1 MFDRDRIILGV
12 ICFDSEPDRL
22 LGNQMQRDQSFE
34 ADDRF
39 MFAIDPFLD
48 GRTGYFFEINPSG
61 AMGDGLIT
69 GPDRRRRLRRRDE
82 QVVGRHLAGAR
93 APHRVGWTAEI
104 EIPFKTVN
112 FDPDTDTWGA
122 NFQRTVKRKNEES
135 LWTGWLRDEGLTRM
149 SNAGRIGGID
159 DISQGIGLDL
169 KPYAA
174 RRRRQRAGTRRAGH
188 DRRLRHRPRCVLQ
201 RHAGAQGQLHASTPT
216 SPRPKW
222 TSGAP
227 T

>member
-1 MFDRDRIILGV
+1 M
-12 ICFDSEPDRL
+12 ICFDSEPDKL

-69 GPDRRRRLRRRDE
+69 SPTGGGDFGGEMQKSWDGIWLARVRRTS
-82 QVVGRHLAGAR
+82 A
-93 APHRVGWTAEI
+93 GWTAEI
-104 EIPFKTVN
+104 EVPFKTVN

-149 SNAGRIGGID
+149 SNAGRIGGIERHLAGD
-159 DISQGIGLDL
+159 RSRSEAVSAGRGRATRRGEMRRTRTATSTSDSMRSTTS
-169 KPYAA
+169 
-174 RRRRQRAGTRRAGH
+174 RRRSR
-188 DRRLRHRPRCVLQ
+188 
-201 RHAGAQGQLHASTPT
+201 PT
-216 SPRPKW
+216 SR
-222 TSGAP
+222 
-227 T
+227 